1 LPYIA
6 TPTAFCSRTRA
17 ADEAAA
23 AFNSCRS
30 NFVSAVHPGSSQNK
44 GHALPA
50 NVIFA
55 SLSARAS
62 HLIRYKDLLVLHVR
76 ARPVG
81 FSRRERSTVL
91 HLLTRTS
98 NIDCNKSAE
107 AMQKSMSGREAVQK
121 SMSGREAV
129 QKSKNLCTRHT
140 CANICVG
147 RKCSLFPVRCYSCSR
162 NLPLSFMS
170 ASPC

>member
-1 LPYIA
+1 LPYTA
-6 TPTAFCSRTRA
+6 TPTAFCSRTRAADARA

-44 GHALPA
+44 GYALPA

-121 SMSGREAV
+121 S
-129 QKSKNLCTRHT
+129 KNLCTRHT